1 MHTYIVTWHGIETH
15 HQSKPYAFSTEEK
28 AREFIMKTAK
38 KNHHT
43 IKSCLNGSL
52 DEHDVDDYRAEDNE
66 GNSFYYMLYRV
77 FIE

>member
-1 MHTYIVTWHGIETH
+1 MHTYIVTWHGIETPH
-15 HQSKPYAFSTEEK
+15 KSKPYAFSTEEK
-28 AREFIMKTAK
+28 AREFIMKTAE

-52 DEHDVDDYRAEDNE
+52 DNCDEDDYRAEDNE
-66 GNSFYYMLYRV
+66 GNSFYYVLYSV